1 MKLNKFVGLLQMN
14 KKLIILIATII
25 PLIIVLSFYL
35 YFENLPKRKIIKFQK
50 NVEELLKENKYKEA
64 FVFIYSNKDINKLK
78 ISNEIKIKEYN
89 NLITSMIDKLYFLY
103 GGKINYG
110 NYNLIYKT
118 IIPIYSHA
126 SNQISQISEKE
137 IYDKYKARKIINLF
151 INKQYVYLQENV
163 DEEINYLLDIEEYK
177 FAYNRLSKNENL
189 INAPN
194 NIKFEIQKEEYIN
207 IINKAMNKLE
217 KMSFNKIDTEKY
229 KFIYQNILI
238 AYENSMIKLN
248 DIKNFYSINN
258 RMNNIG
264 IEISSDMRKINLRF
278 NNIMKSIDLQR
289 HKYLETLIN
298 NIDKMNNS
306 KYTNELESKI
316 NEIYHYSKRYVAENR
331 MPIMKYVNLNKDIT
345 KKSYHDL
352 WEYIGKIYKREF
364 KSYNIFIYN
373 HLQN

>member
-1 MKLNKFVGLLQMN
+1 MKLNNFVGLLQMN

-258 RMNNIG
+258 RMNNRE

-331 MPIMKYVNLNKDIT
+331 MPIMKYVNLDKDIT

>member
-64 FVFIYSNKDINKLK
+64 FVFIYSNKDIGKLK

-126 SNQISQISEKE
+126 SNQINQISEKE

-258 RMNNIG
+258 RMNNIE

-331 MPIMKYVNLNKDIT
+331 MPIMKYVNLDKDIT

-352 WEYIGKIYKREF
+352 WEYIGKIYKREL

-373 HLQN
+373 HLKN

>member
-126 SNQISQISEKE
+126 SNQINQISEKE

-177 FAYNRLSKNENL
+177 FAYDRLSKNENL

-258 RMNNIG
+258 RMNNRE
-264 IEISSDMRKINLRF
+264 IEISSNMRKINLRF

-331 MPIMKYVNLNKDIT
+331 MPIMKYVNLDKDIT

-352 WEYIGKIYKREF
+352 WEYIGKIYKREL

-373 HLQN
+373 HFQN

>member
-1 MKLNKFVGLLQMN
+1 MKLNNFVGLLQMN
-14 KKLIILIATII
+14 KKLIILIAIII

-35 YFENLPKRKIIKFQK
+35 YFKNSPKRKIIKFQK

-103 GGKINYG
+103 GGKISYG

-258 RMNNIG
+258 RMNNRE
-264 IEISSDMRKINLRF
+264 IEISSNMRKINLRF

-331 MPIMKYVNLNKDIT
+331 MPIMKYVNLDKDIT

-352 WEYIGKIYKREF
+352 WEYIGKIYKREL

-373 HLQN
+373 HFQN

>member
-1 MKLNKFVGLLQMN
+1 MKLNNFVGLLQMN

-35 YFENLPKRKIIKFQK
+35 YFENSPKIKIIKFQK
-50 NVEELLKENKYKEA
+50 NVKELLKENKYKEA
-64 FVFIYSNKDINKLK
+64 FVFIYSNKDIGKLK

-103 GGKINYG
+103 GGKISYG

-126 SNQISQISEKE
+126 SNQINQISEKE

-151 INKQYVYLQENV
+151 INKQYVYLQKNV

-177 FAYNRLSKNENL
+177 FAYDRLSKNENL

-258 RMNNIG
+258 RMNNRE

-289 HKYLETLIN
+289 HKYLETLID

-331 MPIMKYVNLNKDIT
+331 MPIMKYVNLDKDIT

-352 WEYIGKIYKREF
+352 WEYIGKIYKREL

>member
-1 MKLNKFVGLLQMN
+1 MKLNNFVGLLQMN
-14 KKLIILIATII
+14 KNLIILIATII
-25 PLIIVLSFYL
+25 PFIIVLSFYL
-35 YFENLPKRKIIKFQK
+35 YFENSPKRKIIKFQK

-78 ISNEIKIKEYN
+78 ISNEVKIKEYN

-177 FAYNRLSKNENL
+177 FAYNRLYKNENL

-331 MPIMKYVNLNKDIT
+331 MPIMKYVNLDKDIT

-352 WEYIGKIYKREF
+352 WEYIGKIYKREL

-373 HLQN
+373 HFQN

>member
-258 RMNNIG
+258 RMNNIE

-306 KYTNELESKI
+306 KYSNELESKI

-331 MPIMKYVNLNKDIT
+331 MPIMKYVNLDKDIT

-352 WEYIGKIYKREF
+352 WEYIGKIYKREL

-373 HLQN
+373 HLKN

>member
-1 MKLNKFVGLLQMN
+1 MN

-50 NVEELLKENKYKEA
+50 NVEELLKENKFKEA

-118 IIPIYSHA
+118 IIPIYSYA
-126 SNQISQISEKE
+126 SNQINQISEKE

-177 FAYNRLSKNENL
+177 FAYDRLSKNENL

-217 KMSFNKIDTEKY
+217 KMSFNKIDTE
-229 KFIYQNILI
+229 NI
-238 AYENSMIKLN
+238 NSYIK
-248 DIKNFYSINN
+248 
-258 RMNNIG
+258 
-264 IEISSDMRKINLRF
+264 
-278 NNIMKSIDLQR
+278 
-289 HKYLETLIN
+289 
-298 NIDKMNNS
+298 
-306 KYTNELESKI
+306 
-316 NEIYHYSKRYVAENR
+316 
-331 MPIMKYVNLNKDIT
+331 
-345 KKSYHDL
+345 
-352 WEYIGKIYKREF
+352 
-364 KSYNIFIYN
+364 IF
-373 HLQN
+373 

>member
-331 MPIMKYVNLNKDIT
+331 MPIMKYVNLDKDIT

-352 WEYIGKIYKREF
+352 WEYIGKIYKREL

-373 HLQN
+373 HFQN

>member
-1 MKLNKFVGLLQMN
+1 MKLNNFVGLLQMN

-78 ISNEIKIKEYN
+78 ISNEVKIKEYN

-258 RMNNIG
+258 RMNNRE

-331 MPIMKYVNLNKDIT
+331 MPIMKYVNLDKDIT

-352 WEYIGKIYKREF
+352 WEYIGKIYKREL

-373 HLQN
+373 HLKN

>member
-1 MKLNKFVGLLQMN
+1 MKLNNFVGLLQMN

-78 ISNEIKIKEYN
+78 ISNEVKIKEYN

-258 RMNNIG
+258 RMNNIE

-306 KYTNELESKI
+306 KYSNELESKI

-331 MPIMKYVNLNKDIT
+331 MPIMKYVNLDKDIT

-352 WEYIGKIYKREF
+352 WEYIGKIYKREL

-373 HLQN
+373 HLKN

>member
-1 MKLNKFVGLLQMN
+1 MKLNNFVGLLQMN
-14 KKLIILIATII
+14 KKLIILIAIII

-64 FVFIYSNKDINKLK
+64 FVFIYSNKDIGKLK

-126 SNQISQISEKE
+126 SNQINQISEKE

-177 FAYNRLSKNENL
+177 FAYDRLSKNENL

-264 IEISSDMRKINLRF
+264 IEISLDMRKINLRF

-331 MPIMKYVNLNKDIT
+331 MPIMKYVNLDKDIT

-352 WEYIGKIYKREF
+352 WEYIAKIYKREL

>member
-1 MKLNKFVGLLQMN
+1 MKLNNFVGLLQMN

-103 GGKINYG
+103 GGKINYR

-151 INKQYVYLQENV
+151 INKQYVYLQKNV

-177 FAYNRLSKNENL
+177 FAYDRLSKNENL

-331 MPIMKYVNLNKDIT
+331 MPIMKYVNLDKDIT

-352 WEYIGKIYKREF
+352 WEYIGKIYKREL

-373 HLQN
+373 HFQN

>member
-126 SNQISQISEKE
+126 SNQINQISEKE

-217 KMSFNKIDTEKY
+217 KISFNKIDTEKY

-258 RMNNIG
+258 RMNNIE

-331 MPIMKYVNLNKDIT
+331 MPIMKYVNLDKDIT

-352 WEYIGKIYKREF
+352 WEYIGKIYKREL

>member
-1 MKLNKFVGLLQMN
+1 MKLNNFVGLLQMN

-103 GGKINYG
+103 GGKINYR

-151 INKQYVYLQENV
+151 INKQYVYLQKNV

-177 FAYNRLSKNENL
+177 FAYDRLSKNENL

-331 MPIMKYVNLNKDIT
+331 MPIMKYVNLDKDIT

-352 WEYIGKIYKREF
+352 WEYIGKIYKREL

>member
-1 MKLNKFVGLLQMN
+1 MN

-35 YFENLPKRKIIKFQK
+35 YFKNSPKRKIIKFQK

-89 NLITSMIDKLYFLY
+89 NIITSMIDKLYFLY
-103 GGKINYG
+103 GGKISYG

-126 SNQISQISEKE
+126 SNQINQISEKE

-177 FAYNRLSKNENL
+177 FAYNRLSKKENL

-217 KMSFNKIDTEKY
+217 KMSFNKIDTKKY
-229 KFIYQNILI
+229 KFIYQNIL
-238 AYENSMIKLN
+238 KVW
-248 DIKNFYSINN
+248 FIN
-258 RMNNIG
+258 
-264 IEISSDMRKINLRF
+264 
-278 NNIMKSIDLQR
+278 
-289 HKYLETLIN
+289 
-298 NIDKMNNS
+298 
-306 KYTNELESKI
+306 
-316 NEIYHYSKRYVAENR
+316 
-331 MPIMKYVNLNKDIT
+331 
-345 KKSYHDL
+345 
-352 WEYIGKIYKREF
+352 
-364 KSYNIFIYN
+364 
-373 HLQN
+373 

>member
-103 GGKINYG
+103 GEKINYG

-126 SNQISQISEKE
+126 SNQINQISEKE

-352 WEYIGKIYKREF
+352 WEYIGKIYKREL

-373 HLQN
+373 HFQN

>member
-1 MKLNKFVGLLQMN
+1 MKLNNFVGLLQMN

-35 YFENLPKRKIIKFQK
+35 YFENSPKIKIIKFQK
-50 NVEELLKENKYKEA
+50 NVKELLKENKYKEA

-103 GGKINYG
+103 GGKISYG

-126 SNQISQISEKE
+126 SNQINQISEKE

-151 INKQYVYLQENV
+151 INKQYVYLQKNV

-177 FAYNRLSKNENL
+177 FAYDRLSKNENL

-258 RMNNIG
+258 RMNNRE

-289 HKYLETLIN
+289 HKYLETLID

-331 MPIMKYVNLNKDIT
+331 MPIMKYVNLDKDIT

-352 WEYIGKIYKREF
+352 WEYIGKIYKREL

>member
-126 SNQISQISEKE
+126 SNQINQISEKE

-258 RMNNIG
+258 RMNNRE

-331 MPIMKYVNLNKDIT
+331 MPIMKYVNLDKDIT

-352 WEYIGKIYKREF
+352 WEYIGKIYKREL

-373 HLQN
+373 HFQN

>member
-126 SNQISQISEKE
+126 SNQINQISEKE

-258 RMNNIG
+258 RMNNIE
-264 IEISSDMRKINLRF
+264 IEISSDIRKINLRF

-331 MPIMKYVNLNKDIT
+331 IPIMKYVNLDKDIT

-352 WEYIGKIYKREF
+352 WEYIGKIYKREL

-373 HLQN
+373 HFQN

>member
-78 ISNEIKIKEYN
+78 ISNEVKIKEYN

-258 RMNNIG
+258 RMNNRE

-331 MPIMKYVNLNKDIT
+331 MPIMKYVNLDKDIT

-352 WEYIGKIYKREF
+352 WEYIGKIYKREL

>member
-177 FAYNRLSKNENL
+177 FAYDRLSKNENL

-331 MPIMKYVNLNKDIT
+331 MPIMKYVNLDKDIT

-352 WEYIGKIYKREF
+352 WEYIGKIYKREL

-373 HLQN
+373 HFQN

>member
-126 SNQISQISEKE
+126 SNQINQISEKE

-258 RMNNIG
+258 RMNNRE

-331 MPIMKYVNLNKDIT
+331 MPIMKYVNLDKDIT

-352 WEYIGKIYKREF
+352 WEYIGKIYKREL

>member
-1 MKLNKFVGLLQMN
+1 MKLNNFVGLLQMN
-14 KKLIILIATII
+14 KKLIILIAIII

-35 YFENLPKRKIIKFQK
+35 YFKNSPKRKIIKFQK

-103 GGKINYG
+103 GGKISYG

-229 KFIYQNILI
+229 QFIYQNILI

-258 RMNNIG
+258 RMNNIE

-331 MPIMKYVNLNKDIT
+331 MPIMKYVNLDKDIT

-352 WEYIGKIYKREF
+352 WEYIGKIYKREL

-373 HLQN
+373 HFQN

>member
-1 MKLNKFVGLLQMN
+1 MKLNNFVGLLQMN
-14 KKLIILIATII
+14 KKLIILIAIII

-35 YFENLPKRKIIKFQK
+35 YFKNSPKRKIIKFQK

-103 GGKINYG
+103 GGKISYG

-258 RMNNIG
+258 RMNNRE

-331 MPIMKYVNLNKDIT
+331 MPIMKYVNLDKDIT

-352 WEYIGKIYKREF
+352 WEYIGKIYKREL

>member
-331 MPIMKYVNLNKDIT
+331 MPIMKYVNLDKDIT

-352 WEYIGKIYKREF
+352 WEYIGKIYKREL

>member
-1 MKLNKFVGLLQMN
+1 MKLNNFVGLLQMN

-25 PLIIVLSFYL
+25 PLVIVLSFYL

-64 FVFIYSNKDINKLK
+64 FVFIYSNKGINKLK

-103 GGKINYG
+103 GEKINYG

-258 RMNNIG
+258 RMNNRE

-331 MPIMKYVNLNKDIT
+331 MPIMKYVNLDKDIT

-352 WEYIGKIYKREF
+352 WEYIGKIYKREL